1 MSKTLRRISR
11 CLAIM
16 MITTAL
22 ASVPVFA
29 ASQEGWMQNSDGT
42 WSYSNNGGLYKYTW
56 LHLNGQKWYY
66 FDGNG
71 KMATGWFKDNGEWYY
86 FYSDGSMASNTTID
100 GYRLNASGQWINDS
114 GNVVEESKK
123 IDPVGTAPG
132 HGTLAINYDNVQIFR
147 DGATTEVWMWIPGGS
162 WTLDT
167 SLSTV
172 PKKEK
177 GKSDDLLNGV
187 ASSIDYTNYSYTT
200 TAMALKGHEYVI
212 AVKWKPRYRGV
223 TVEFYKDNYSTGK
236 ENELLFTKNI

>member
-11 CLAIM
+11 GLAIM
-16 MITTAL
+16 MLTTAL

-29 ASQEGWMQNSDGT
+29 ASKEGWMQNSDGT
-42 WSYSNNGGLYKYTW
+42 WSYSNNGSLYKYTW

-100 GYRLNASGQWINDS
+100 GCILNASGQWIDDS
-114 GNVVEESKK
+114 GKVVEESKK
-123 IDPVGTAPG
+123 TDPVGTAPG

-147 DGATTEVWMWIPGGS
+147 DGAKTEIWMWIPGGP
-162 WTLDT
+162 WTMDT
-167 SLSTV
+167 SLNTV
-172 PKKEK
+172 LPKEE
-177 GKSDDLLNGV
+177 GKSDDLSNGV
-187 ASSIDYTNYSYTT
+187 ASSITCTNYSYTFI
-200 TAMALKGHEYVI
+200 AIAPRGHQYVI

-223 TVEFYKDNYSTGK
+223 TIEFYKDNYFENK
-236 ENELLFTKNI
+236 ENELLFTKTI